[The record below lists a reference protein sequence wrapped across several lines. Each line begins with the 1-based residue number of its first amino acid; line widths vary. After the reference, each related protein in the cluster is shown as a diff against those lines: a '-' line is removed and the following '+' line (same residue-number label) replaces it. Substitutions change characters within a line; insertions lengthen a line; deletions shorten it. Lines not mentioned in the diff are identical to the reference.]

1 MSISNGVV
9 STPIK
14 LSEIA
19 TLLGV
24 DSKLSAVASLESEKT
39 VKFNKWSKYKPV
51 HTYGVLTEKRTEKT
65 PLTKGGNYWWKGE
78 RGNCDWLYQDTT
90 QLSTAITNSEKV
102 WSFLYDSAFS
112 NLDRP
117 YRLGDFTGYSHYA
130 LPPIKASS
138 MTTKQVYMSDKSV
151 TLSAIQ
157 PSDHNGGLTFADFGF
172 DDMYM
177 AAIWLESENNPRIRT
192 GGKVNTNKWSI
203 TIPVTSFPQPTP
215 GNPKTYIVYGAIAHK
230 EETYD
235 YNGGNKIGNHYINL
249 PEVVKNTVTLYNKA
263 DWWGYTTTV
272 KGVMNANG
280 TLSYNV
286 EGKASGESGE
296 DVTITVNKLVVWP
309 TNSHSGSTYKN
320 ITPASSERTFVV
332 KYGAKSTLFSSDKTV
347 SVDLNVYKNPT
358 VEYQF
363 KATYSGYSET
373 QTKYISIVRP
383 MIPSL

>member
-1 MSISNGVV
+1 MSITNGVV

-14 LSEIA
+14 LSEVA

-24 DSKLSAVASLESEKT
+24 DSKLSAVASLASAST

-78 RGNCDWLYQDTT
+78 RGNCDWEYKETT
-90 QLSTAITNSEKV
+90 VLADAISNSENV

-130 LPPIKASS
+130 LPPIQASS
-138 MTTKQVYMSDKSV
+138 MKTKQVYMSDKNV

-157 PSDHNGGLTFADFGF
+157 PADHKGGLTFKDMGF
-172 DDMYM
+172 DEYYT
-177 AAIWLESENNPRIRT
+177 AAIWLEKENTPRIRT
-192 GGKVNTNKWSI
+192 GGKINTNTWSI
-203 TIPVTSFPQPTP
+203 TIPVTSFPQPTA
-215 GNPKTYIVYGAIAHK
+215 GKPKTYTVYGAIAHK

-235 YNGGNKIGNHYINL
+235 YAGGNKIGNHYINL
-249 PEVVKNTVTLYNKA
+249 PQVVKNTITLYNKA

-272 KGVMNANG
+272 KGVMNASG

-286 EGKASGESGE
+286 LGKASGESEE
-296 DVTITVNKLVVWP
+296 DVTITVQKLVVWP
-309 TNSHSGSTYKN
+309 TTSHSGSTYKN
-320 ITPASSERTFVV
+320 ITPAKDERTFVA
-332 KYGAKSTLFSSDKTV
+332 KYGANSTLFSSNKTV
-347 SVDLNVYKNPT
+347 SVDLNVYTSPT

-363 KATYSGYSET
+363 KATYAGYSET
-373 QTKYISIVRP
+373 QTKYINIILP
-383 MIPSL
+383 MIPSV

>member
-1 MSISNGVV
+1 MSITNGVV

-24 DSKLSAVASLESEKT
+24 DSKLSAVASLESENK
-39 VKFNKWSKYKPV
+39 VKINKWSKYKPV

-78 RGNCDWLYQDTT
+78 RGNCDWEYKETT
-90 QLSTAITNSEKV
+90 VLADAITNSENV
-102 WSFLYDSAFS
+102 WSFLFDSEFT

-117 YRLGDFTGYSHYA
+117 FRLGDFTGYSHYA
-130 LPPIKASS
+130 LPPIQASS
-138 MTTKQVYMSDKSV
+138 MNTKQVYMSDKSV
-151 TLSAIQ
+151 ALSAIQ
-157 PSDHNGGLTFADFGF
+157 PSDHKGGLTFADMGF
-172 DDMYM
+172 DDYYT
-177 AAIWLESENNPRIRT
+177 AAIWEEKENTTRIRT
-192 GGKVNTNKWSI
+192 GGKINTNTWNI
-203 TIPVTSFPQPTP
+203 IIPVTSFPQPTA
-215 GNPKTYIVYGAIAHK
+215 GNPKTYTIYGAIAHK

-235 YNGGNKIGNHYINL
+235 YAGGNKIGNHYINL
-249 PEVVKNTVTLYNKA
+249 PQVVKNTITLYHKA

-272 KGVMNANG
+272 KGVMSANG

-286 EGKASGESGE
+286 EGKASGESGD
-296 DVTITVNKLVVWP
+296 DVTITVQKLVVWP
-309 TNSHSGSTYKN
+309 TTSHTGSIYKN
-320 ITPASSERTFVV
+320 ITPVADERTFVA

-347 SVDLNVYKNPT
+347 SVDSNVYKNPT

-383 MIPSL
+383 MVPSV